1 MSTVSSTAGEI
12 FDAVR
17 ALLNDIAGDVYSN
30 TTQLPYLKIAAAEL
44 REHFALNNVPVTNQT
59 TTPPLDIDAGV
70 EEISFTT
77 TPALPSNLVEI
88 QQLWQRPVESNP
100 WIPVDKREYLPHN
113 LEGVVTNQ
121 IPYWVWEDQKIK
133 FLPSNADLQL
143 KLDYIKTLF
152 TDLVDEDSVIGVI
165 NADTFLS
172 YRTAALVAEFIGENK
187 SRADDLNGDASLAID
202 RTTGISTKGRQSIV
216 TRRRPF
222 RQAYKN
228 YGYSG

>member
-1 MSTVSSTAGEI
+1 MSTVSSTAGDI

-17 ALLNDIAGDVYSN
+17 ALLNDIAGDIYSN
-30 TTQLPYLKIAAAEL
+30 ANQLPYLKIAAAEL
-44 REHFALNNVPVTNQT
+44 REHFALNNVPVTNET
-59 TTPPLDIDAGV
+59 SAEIDVDAGV

-88 QQLWQRPVESNP
+88 QQLWQRPIESNP

-133 FLPSNADLQL
+133 FLPANSDLQL

-152 TDLVDEDSVIGVI
+152 SDLVDENSVIGVI

-172 YRTAALVAEFIGENK
+172 YRTAALVAQFIGENQT
-187 SRADDLNGDASLAID
+187 RADALNGDAGLAID